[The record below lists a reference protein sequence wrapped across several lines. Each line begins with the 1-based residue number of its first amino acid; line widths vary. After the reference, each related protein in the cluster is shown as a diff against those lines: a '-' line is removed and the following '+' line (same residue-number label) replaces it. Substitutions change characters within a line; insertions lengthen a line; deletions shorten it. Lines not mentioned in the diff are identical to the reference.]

1 MAVKN
6 RYIAGQGEI
15 YLDEIDPVTK
25 RAMGKAR
32 FVGNVPDG
40 GFMVNIAVTKYE
52 HAESYTGNQLID
64 LSIERNPV
72 VTGMLR
78 LESYDLENLKFCLY
92 GQTDEVASGTVTN
105 EAHTAYLG
113 YSFQLNRINL
123 TSFTSLTSSG
133 GTPTTYVRD
142 TDYTV
147 NLKSGMVTILADGD
161 IPDDTDVR
169 ANYVA
174 GAYERVNSFT
184 NANKELYLIYNG
196 VNLAEDRK
204 PFKLE
209 VFRARFQPA
218 KTLDL
223 ITPNNA
229 IANLELDYTALY
241 EPVLNDDAGYEGGF
255 FRMLQTA

>member
-15 YLDEIDPVTK
+15 FLDEIDPITK
-25 RAMGKAR
+25 KAMGKAR

-40 GFMVNIAVTKYE
+40 GFMVTIAVTKYE

-78 LESYDLENLKFCLY
+78 LESYDLDNLKFCLY
-92 GQTDEVASGTVTN
+92 GQSSNLATATVSA
-105 EAHTAYLG
+105 EAHKAYKG
-113 YSFQLNRINL
+113 YSFQLNRLNL
-123 TSFTSLTSSG
+123 TSFTSLTNTG
-133 GTPTTYVRD
+133 GTPASYEVG

-147 NLKSGMVTILADGD
+147 DLKSGMVTILEAGD
-161 IPDDTDVR
+161 IPDNSDVR

-174 GAYERVNSFT
+174 GAAERVNGFT
-184 NANKELYLIYNG
+184 SPNKELYLIYNG

-229 IANLELDYTALY
+229 IANLELDFTALY
-241 EPVLNDDAGYEGGF
+241 EDALNDQAGFEGGF
-255 FRMLQTA
+255 FRMTQTV